1 MDRADDR
8 MKMKCQRCG
17 NEDPAYFYEGHKGYY
32 CRKCVR
38 FSRILLEEE
47 MEPVDYEIAAGA
59 DDYHFSYHLT
69 AQQRQASKACLESLV
84 YADVLLHCVCGAGKT
99 EIVVESISS
108 YLSRGLKVAYA
119 IARKEVVIE
128 LAKRFSGIF
137 AKARVTAVY
146 GGHHDEIT
154 GDLIVC
160 TCHQL
165 FRYPGTFDLL
175 VIDEVDAFPLK
186 GDETLMNIAMNSCK
200 GRVIFS
206 TATIDESL
214 KEILKKRVYKNV
226 ELFVRPDHHPL
237 PVPAVVYLKM
247 PFALLYLNH
256 LLSKMDRQCIIF
268 VSTIRECV
276 LLYKIFS
283 RFYSCTFVYSN
294 LPERNGHIADFRDKK
309 YKYIFSTSVL
319 ERGVTIDDINVIIFD
334 DRNIFDETNLIQMT
348 GRINRGIGH
357 QGGKAYIIADHFSDR
372 IDDTI
377 AYLRKANSHL

>member
-1 MDRADDR
+1 MIRADDR
-8 MKMKCQRCG
+8 KKMKCPRCG

-47 MEPVDYEIAAGA
+47 MEPVDYEIAEGA
-59 DDYHFSYHLT
+59 DEYRFDYRLT
-69 AQQRQASKACLESLV
+69 NEQVQASKACRESLA

-137 AKARVTAVY
+137 TQAQVTAVY
-146 GGHHDEIT
+146 GGHHECLT

-165 FRYPGTFDLL
+165 YRYPETFDLL

-186 GDETLMNIAMNSCK
+186 GDETLMNISLNACK

-206 TATIDESL
+206 TATIDDSL
-214 KEILKKRVYKNV
+214 KSVLKKRVYKNV
-226 ELFVRPDHHPL
+226 ELFVRPDHRPM
-237 PVPAVVYLKM
+237 PIPSVIYLKM

-256 LLSKMDRQCIIF
+256 LLSKMQRQCIIF
-268 VSTIRECV
+268 VSTIKECI

-283 RFYSCTFVYSN
+283 RFYSCTYVYSN
-294 LPERNGHIADFRDKK
+294 LPERNEHIADFRSKK
-309 YKYIFSTSVL
+309 YRYIFSTSVL
-319 ERGVTIDDINVIIFD
+319 ERGVTIYDIDVILFD
-334 DRNIFDETNLIQMT
+334 NQNSFDETNLIQMT
-348 GRINRGIGH
+348 GRINRGVGH
-357 QGGKAYIIADHFSDR
+357 QGGRAYIIAGSFDAR
-372 IDDTI
+372 IDETI
-377 AYLRKANSHL
+377 EYLRKANSCL